1 MDSAAG
7 RGPGLG
13 AQLRKARE
21 RRGLTQA
28 ELGSRLNLAAGTID
42 ALERE
47 DLLALPGPVY
57 VRGYLRRLAAE
68 LEIDEAEL
76 QQAHTRIAGESAP
89 APRRPTLRA
98 EPMRAP
104 RRVRRFLLLVIVV
117 VAIVVAGLLA
127 QRYLPEIWLETGGAP
142 LPQDLAPLPGAA
154 PGTPAPAMPLES
166 IPLPPQPLPPDES
179 HSPGDESAAAT
190 PYGALPEEERGYAT
204 QIAHGRD
211 AATPYGALPEE
222 EPRAA
227 EPPPLPAATDMPQVP
242 SLPGHP
248 APDGPATAAGVAP
261 ALELRASTADSWV
274 QVKDAT
280 GKVLLE
286 EVLKPG
292 STRRVHGPRPL
303 RVMVGNAAATSLV
316 LDGQAVDLSPHTR
329 PSGTAFIASLGG

>member
-1 MDSAAG
+1 MSPSPIDSSGALNAPTPEADSG
-7 RGPGLG
+7 GPGLG
-13 AQLRKARE
+13 ARLRKARE
-21 RRGLTQA
+21 QRGLTQA
-28 ELGSRLNLAAGTID
+28 ELGGRLNLAASTID

-68 LEIDEAEL
+68 LELDEAEL
-76 QQAHTRIAGESAP
+76 QQAHTRIAGENAP

-104 RRVRRFLLLVIVV
+104 RQVRRFPLLLLVIVV
-117 VAIVVAGLLA
+117 VAFVVAGFLA
-127 QRYLPEIWLETGGAP
+127 QRYLPESWLETGGETQPQHIAP
-142 LPQDLAPLPGAA
+142 KTT
-154 PGTPAPAMPLES
+154 TPTPAMPQES

-179 HSPGDESAAAT
+179 HSPGDESAEAT
-190 PYGALPEEERGYAT
+190 PQGALPAM
-204 QIAHGRD
+204 
-211 AATPYGALPEE
+211 

-227 EPPPLPAATDMPQVP
+227 EPPPLAATAATDQPQAAPTP
-242 SLPGHP
+242 SLPAPSQPAAAAAP
-248 APDGPATAAGVAP
+248 APRGPVSV
-261 ALELRASTADSWV
+261 LELRTSKVDSWV

-292 STRRVHGPRPL
+292 STRQVHGQRPL
-303 RVMVGNAAATSLV
+303 QVRVGNAAATALM
-316 LDGQAVDLSPHTR
+316 LDGQAIDLAPYTR

>member
-1 MDSAAG
+1 MSPSPIDSSGALNASTPEAASG
-7 RGPGLG
+7 RPGLG
-13 AQLRKARE
+13 ARLREARE

-28 ELGSRLNLAAGTID
+28 ELGSRLNLAAGTVD

-76 QQAHTRIAGESAP
+76 QQAHARIAGESAP
-89 APRRPTLRA
+89 APRRPTPRG

-104 RRVRRFLLLVIVV
+104 PRVRRFPLLLLVIVV
-117 VAIVVAGLLA
+117 VAIMVAGLLA
-127 QRYLPEIWLETGGAP
+127 QRYLPESWLETGGAP
-142 LPQDLAPLPGAA
+142 LPQDLAPQPGAA

-166 IPLPPQPLPPDES
+166 IPLPPQPLPPDEI

-190 PYGALPEEERGYAT
+190 PYGALPAG
-204 QIAHGRD
+204 
-211 AATPYGALPEE
+211 

-227 EPPPLPAATDMPQVP
+227 EPPPLPASTDMPQVP
-242 SLPGHP
+242 SPPGHP

-261 ALELRASTADSWV
+261 ALELRTSTADSWV

-292 STRRVHGPRPL
+292 STRRIHGQRPL

>member
-1 MDSAAG
+1 MSPSPIDSSGALNASTPEAASG
-7 RGPGLG
+7 GPGLG
-13 AQLRKARE
+13 ARLRKARE

-28 ELGSRLNLAAGTID
+28 ELGSRLNLAAGTVD

-104 RRVRRFLLLVIVV
+104 RRVRRFPLLLLVIVV
-117 VAIVVAGLLA
+117 VAIVVAGFLA
-127 QRYLPEIWLETGGAP
+127 QRYLPESWLETGGAT
-142 LPQDLAPLPGAA
+142 LPQDLAPGA
-154 PGTPAPAMPLES
+154 PAPAMPLES

-190 PYGALPEEERGYAT
+190 PYGALPAG
-204 QIAHGRD
+204 
-211 AATPYGALPEE
+211 

-242 SLPGHP
+242 SLPAHP

-292 STRRVHGPRPL
+292 STRRVHGQRPL